1 MINYTPTP
9 DFYNDYIQHF
19 NPFHDP
25 RNGQFTNGRGGG
37 SGLAS
42 RSLNKKAEA
51 KRIAQD
57 NQDMFNDILYRN
69 KYGKNKIEKKQA
81 MKDFK
86 KAVSEISKEYAVPNN
101 IVKKYAKRG
110 FEDRERYIE
119 DSKKQA
125 ENSNK
130 IVDASLKGTR
140 ELEKELASQ
149 FLSKRSGADSYAKK
163 QAENSNKIVD
173 ASLKGTRELEKEL
186 ASQFLSKRSGADS
199 YAKKQAENSNKI
211 AGADFDGDGARVAKQ
226 KVKDLNKDIKK
237 VYKVAGSDF
246 DGDGAIVAKQ
256 KIDNEVK
263 RARKTGMYNM
273 EFLERNLD
281 LDPETE
287 TQLKGKALDD
297 AYRKFLEDEL
307 KKNNK

>member
-1 MINYTPTP
+1 MQQYTPTP

-25 RNGQFTNGRGGG
+25 RNGQFTTGRGGG
-37 SGLAS
+37 SIYYS
-42 RSLNKKAEA
+42 SLPRKVAA
-51 KRIAQD
+51 KNVAAD

-69 KYGKNKIEKKQA
+69 KYGKDKVEKKKA

-86 KAVSEISKEYAVPNN
+86 KAVRELSNEFSVPNN
-101 IVKKYAKRG
+101 IVEKYAKRG

-125 ENSNK
+125 ENN
-130 IVDASLKGTR
+130 
-140 ELEKELASQ
+140 
-149 FLSKRSGADSYAKK
+149 
-163 QAENSNKIVD
+163 
-173 ASLKGTRELEKEL
+173 
-186 ASQFLSKRSGADS
+186 
-199 YAKKQAENSNKI
+199 NKI
-211 AGADFDGDGARVAKQ
+211 AGSDFDGDGARVAKQ

-246 DGDGAIVAKQ
+246 DGDGARVAKQ

>member
-163 QAENSNKIVD
+163 QAENSNKI
-173 ASLKGTRELEKEL
+173 
-186 ASQFLSKRSGADS
+186 
-199 YAKKQAENSNKI
+199 

>member
-1 MINYTPTP
+1 MITYQSTP

-37 SGLAS
+37 SGYAS

-69 KYGKNKIEKKQA
+69 KYGKDKIEKKQA

-101 IVKKYAKRG
+101 IVKKYAKKG

-119 DSKKQA
+119 DSKKQS

-130 IVDASLKGTR
+130 IVDASLKGTK

-149 FLSKRSGADSYAKK
+149 FLSKQSGVDFD
-163 QAENSNKIVD
+163 SNKINKEIDNTNIKKEEYGYGDTKFEFSILPVKKENGKYIEFHASELPDQKLKD
-173 ASLKGTRELEKEL
+173 AAKDYKKNEKQIQE
-186 ASQFLSKRSGADS
+186 LSKEAILDDP
-199 YAKKQAENSNKI
+199 YIYDNWIKDYYPNMTKQDFINK
-211 AGADFDGDGARVAKQ
+211 
-226 KVKDLNKDIKK
+226 L
-237 VYKVAGSDF
+237 
-246 DGDGAIVAKQ
+246 
-256 KIDNEVK
+256 EVK
-263 RARKTGMYNM
+263 SVYCTENGAEVSVYEKNGYNLLGGHSLDM
-273 EFLERNLD
+273 EFD
-281 LDPETE
+281 LKNP
-287 TQLKGKALDD
+287 
-297 AYRKFLEDEL
+297 
-307 KKNNK
+307 KKPKWVAMNG